1 MAMIN
6 LFKKISTIGTTAIAV
21 FCSFACSDKVAGTA
35 EEPNQFAYGNSSSS
49 EEIDAPNDNP
59 SPSSSSGFP
68 VPITQ
73 SSSSTKEGNGTLD
86 PIPITFSS
94 SSALD
99 SANGRGGLGHDGQT
113 GTCTSADGQ
122 TNLCNETETSK
133 RSLEDYLKM
142 YGVTEAVFDTSVLA
156 YNKTFIS
163 SRDTA
168 ENANIAELRTL
179 GLHKITNENAV
190 GLTHLFYETTWFMG
204 GKVYGK
210 DGSVSFQTDGC
221 PLYILNIVDTSPAIH
236 VLTSITKDT
245 ITIADFYDNCDYE
258 RRPFDMHVGYLF
270 EYCGELSESPKIERT
285 FTLKESMK
293 CGSVEYDEF
302 INKKP
307 TIRQ

>member
-6 LFKKISTIGTTAIAV
+6 LFKKFSTVCTTAIAA
-21 FCSFACSDKVAGTA
+21 FCAFACSDKIAGTA

-49 EEIDAPNDNP
+49 EEIDAPNDT
-59 SPSSSSGFP
+59 PSSSSSSEFLVP
-68 VPITQ
+68 VPQ
-73 SSSSTKEGNGTLD
+73 SSSSIKEGNGTFD
-86 PIPITFSS
+86 PILITFSS
-94 SSALD
+94 SSASD
-99 SANGRGGLGHDGQT
+99 SSNGRGGLGHDGQT

-122 TNLCNETETSK
+122 KNPCNETETSK

-142 YGVTEAVFDTSVLA
+142 YGVTEAAFDTSVLA
-156 YNKTFIS
+156 YNMTFNS

-168 ENANIAELRTL
+168 ENAKVAELRTL
-179 GLHKITNENAV
+179 GLHKITNENAIH
-190 GLTHLFYETTWFMG
+190 LAQLFYETTWFMG

-221 PLYILNIVDTSPAIH
+221 PLYILNTVDTSPAIH

-245 ITIADFYDNCDYE
+245 ITIADFYDNCNYE
-258 RRPFDMHVGYLF
+258 RRPFDMHVGFLF
-270 EYCGELSESPKIERT
+270 EYCGELSESPEINRT

-302 INKKP
+302 INKKK
-307 TIRQ
+307 